1 MTLAQ
6 VALVVVT
13 CFLSTAWIIVSYANS
28 LEKTINKF
36 HRQELEAID
45 ELKKSLENKDP
56 YVYLQP
62 DFIRSRQP
70 WQYEDF
76 NPYRSTLTPCGT
88 EDDILYP
95 SHNKNK
101 EDING

>member
-1 MTLAQ
+1 MTLEHVIIAV
-6 VALVVVT
+6 VA
-13 CFLSTAWIIVSYANS
+13 CFLSTFLVICSCVSS
-28 LEKTINKF
+28 LEARIDKY

-70 WQYEDF
+70 W
-76 NPYRSTLTPCGT
+76 
-88 EDDILYP
+88 
-95 SHNKNK
+95 
-101 EDING
+101 